1 MIDKLGLDG
10 LGGASVRV
18 EPTPQEQKVT
28 PPVDGQSK
36 SAFTPSDG
44 DTPAVVGLEPVH
56 WYLENEDEYMSEKLR
71 KEHERLNSYTF
82 KLCKVAH
89 PLYSAATV
97 ERLVQERDAYR
108 SIAEGGPLDAYQSV
122 YEQLAA
128 TIQERDEYKAVALEN
143 RDALAAMTK
152 KADGFFDALQLAAKI
167 NAEGQAREQQ
177 LREALEICKKEMPG
191 DKWDSLYI
199 DGVLAFPQD
208 DTALN
213 TLLAAG
219 QAREQQLREA
229 LSAITGKAL
238 ALSQDDTAL
247 REWGAKLL
255 RDVGDKLILKA
266 VGATNIPMLTGSVRD
281 YLRRKADELEAGK

>member
-89 PLYSAATV
+89 PLYSAADVAKLQAEIT
-97 ERLVQERDAYR
+97 RLGGVCSDYRKTQETMFGD
-108 SIAEGGPLDAYQSV
+108 
-122 YEQLAA
+122 LAA
-128 TIQERDEYKAVALEN
+128 S
-143 RDALAAMTK
+143 
-152 KADGFFDALQLAAKI
+152 
-167 NAEGQAREQQ
+167 QAREQQ
-177 LREALEICKKEMPG
+177 LREALETIKRCSPDG
-191 DKWDSLYI
+191 DWPDEFNA
-199 DGVLAFPQD
+199 LALPQD
-208 DTALN
+208 DTAL
-213 TLLAAG
+213 
-219 QAREQQLREA
+219 RQQN
-229 LSAITGKAL
+229 
-238 ALSQDDTAL
+238 
-247 REWGAKLL
+247 AKLL
-255 RDVGDKLILKA
+255 RDLVYNRLEGLCNESGMNEL
-266 VGATNIPMLTGSVRD
+266 L
-281 YLRRKADELEAGK
+281 RKADELEAGK